1 MWGLPGDTD
10 QEERGG
16 IKTSKGKVGKTGVV
30 DYSRVQDCQNLV
42 HEMMQTVKIVNLQQA
57 GAGKRL

>member
-10 QEERGG
+10 QEERRG
-16 IKTSKGKVGKTGVV
+16 IKTGLEIEGLRIKPGLKLSKLGL
-30 DYSRVQDCQNLV
+30 DRCRVNV
-42 HEMMQTVKIVNLQQA
+42 QQA